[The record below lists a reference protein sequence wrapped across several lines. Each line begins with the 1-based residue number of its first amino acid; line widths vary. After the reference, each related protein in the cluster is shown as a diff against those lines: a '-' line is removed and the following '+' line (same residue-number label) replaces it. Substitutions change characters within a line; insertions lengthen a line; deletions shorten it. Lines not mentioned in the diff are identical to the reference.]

1 MKKLI
6 ILIVMANM
14 LLGAGAY
21 AQDYKKKGGGDRAH
35 FRIPRV
41 LKNNAD
47 IKEQL
52 TAYKESRTKLKESIK
67 GLKANFDK
75 AKLEGAATP
84 QLDEIK
90 GNIRSLL
97 KGHRKEQNVFRKMV
111 RQKVRTLRKDRLK
124 KREKKPTKG
133 T

>member
-1 MKKLI
+1 
-6 ILIVMANM
+6 M
-14 LLGAGAY
+14 LLGAGVY
-21 AQDYKKKGGGDRAH
+21 AQEQDYKKKGGGRTQ

-41 LKNNAD
+41 LKNDVD

-52 TAYKESRTKLKESIK
+52 TAYKESSTKLKESIK
-67 GLKANFDK
+67 GLKANFNK
-75 AKLEGAATP
+75 AKLEGAARP

-111 RQKVRTLRKDRLK
+111 RQKVRALRKDRLN
-124 KREKKPTKG
+124 KRAKKPRKG

>member
-1 MKKLI
+1 M
-6 ILIVMANM
+6 
-14 LLGAGAY
+14 
-21 AQDYKKKGGGDRAH
+21 
-35 FRIPRV
+35 
-41 LKNNAD
+41 
-47 IKEQL
+47 
-52 TAYKESRTKLKESIK
+52 TTYKESRTKFNESIK

-90 GNIRSLL
+90 SNIRSLL

-111 RQKVRTLRKDRLK
+111 RQKVRALRKDRLK
-124 KREKKPTKG
+124 KQAKKPTKR

>member
-1 MKKLI
+1 
-6 ILIVMANM
+6 MANM
-14 LLGAGAY
+14 LLGAGVY
-21 AQDYKKKGGGDRAH
+21 AQDDKKKGGGH

-41 LKNNAD
+41 LKNDAD

-52 TAYKESRTKLKESIK
+52 TAYKESRTKFKESIK
-67 GLKANFDK
+67 GLK

-111 RQKVRTLRKDRLK
+111 RQKVRALRKDRLK
-124 KREKKPTKG
+124 KRAKKPTKG